1 VEITSVE
8 KSAFSDI
15 LRDLMAVVGVREL
28 TGGEK

>member
-15 LRDLMAVVGVREL
+15 LRDLMVVVGVREL